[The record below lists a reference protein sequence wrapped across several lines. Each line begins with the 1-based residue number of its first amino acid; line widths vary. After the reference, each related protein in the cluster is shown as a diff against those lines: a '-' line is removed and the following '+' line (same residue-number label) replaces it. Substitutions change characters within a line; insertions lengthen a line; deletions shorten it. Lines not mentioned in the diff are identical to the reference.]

1 MRRHRESIWTK
12 AAVSMA
18 AAVSCGLLC
27 TMAAL
32 LLSAA
37 VIFYVLKDIGT
48 AGGFAAVSLA
58 AGAYTG
64 AFIYGKYRRKR
75 GLLCGMLCG
84 AVMFGV
90 IAACTFA
97 VIGDIPGIKKLLL
110 LTVSGAAGGVA
121 GVNSKR
127 PKGLMDQ

>member
-75 GLLCGMLCG
+75 GMLCGMLCG
-84 AVMFGV
+84 A
-90 IAACTFA
+90 
-97 VIGDIPGIKKLLL
+97 
-110 LTVSGAAGGVA
+110 AGSYRGVA
-121 GVNSKR
+121 ESVPQS
-127 PKGLMDQ
+127 